1 MKTVKLYDKDSHIK
15 DFTAKVLD
23 CREKDEYFEI
33 ILDSTA
39 FFPEGGGQPADTG
52 KIGNRIISDVQ
63 IIDGEIVH
71 YSDGA
76 VEIGTT
82 VNCSINWDKRF
93 RRMQNH
99 SGEHIVSGIVH
110 RLYGFDNVGFHMGSD
125 TITVDLNGPLDETQL
140 AEIEQKTNEKIW
152 EDTEVK
158 ILYPTAEELEKID
171 YRSKKELTGQVR
183 IVE

>member
-23 CREKDEYFEI
+23 CREKDGYFEI

-39 FFPEGGGQPADTG
+39 FFPEGGGQSADTG

-99 SGEHIVSGIVH
+99 SGEHIDELRCSCIHG
-110 RLYGFDNVGFHMGSD
+110 HMQWRAYRP
-125 TITVDLNGPLDETQL
+125 TIHQN
-140 AEIEQKTNEKIW
+140 
-152 EDTEVK
+152 
-158 ILYPTAEELEKID
+158 
-171 YRSKKELTGQVR
+171 RR
-183 IVE
+183 